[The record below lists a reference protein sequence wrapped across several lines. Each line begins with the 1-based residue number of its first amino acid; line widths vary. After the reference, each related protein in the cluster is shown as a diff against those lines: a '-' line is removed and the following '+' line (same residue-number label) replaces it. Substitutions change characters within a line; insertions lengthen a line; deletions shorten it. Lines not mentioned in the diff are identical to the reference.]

1 MNAIHTEMLYF
12 QRRLDATQA
21 MADAAAGPCARVA
34 HETLARLYGETLEEL
49 AATLPCL
56 ALEPAIPTLRQIFRP
71 ERTVTPP
78 ILRHATP
85 RPRLTLKLAC

>member
-34 HETLARLYGETLEEL
+34 HETLVRLYAETLDAL
-49 AATLPCL
+49 AARLPCL
-56 ALEPAIPTLRQIFRP
+56 VAEPLVTISRP
-71 ERTVTPP
+71 LVRVERTATPP
-78 ILRHATP
+78 TLRHATA
-85 RPRLTLKLAC
+85 RPRLMLKLAC